1 MSDLKKSV
9 ACICTKDKK
18 ILIAHRNPTGQMGN
32 RWEFPGGKV
41 EGDDTEVTA
50 IVREMHEEF
59 NVKATALEKITEGSF
74 EHNGKVSM
82 LEVYHVELEHDGIQK
97 TYDLTEHTE
106 YKWISIYDIPKDNF
120 VDSDLSVYDKVVEFL
135 EKENLV

>member
-97 TYDLTEHTE
+97 PYDLTEHTE